1 MFVNRVVTI
10 VCVCDLIDASLQWE
24 TIEQYFLWQ
33 LISVHTIPVEH
44 IMPILPKLDF
54 TGNCSSILDFELTV
68 ASHNTILVAGS
79 GFGTLCLFSLSLLF
93 LSFFFLSFSLSLS
106 VS

>member
-1 MFVNRVVTI
+1 MGSYYCSCCNVV
-10 VCVCDLIDASLQWE
+10 DASLQWE

-54 TGNCSSILDFELTV
+54 TGNNGDSSFP
-68 ASHNTILVAGS
+68 
-79 GFGTLCLFSLSLLF
+79 
-93 LSFFFLSFSLSLS
+93 SFSAIQSCTDMCWLCNRNWL
-106 VS
+106 